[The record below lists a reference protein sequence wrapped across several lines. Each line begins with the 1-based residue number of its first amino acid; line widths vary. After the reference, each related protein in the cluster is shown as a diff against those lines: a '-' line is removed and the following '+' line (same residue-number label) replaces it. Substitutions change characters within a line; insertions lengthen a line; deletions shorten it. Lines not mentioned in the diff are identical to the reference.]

1 MSLAQQ
7 TDHVEEGHA
16 QIQEN
21 SQAIVGNIDSSVGTT
36 SSPTA
41 NHKYALG
48 EFESFREYLETLD
61 FGPGQRDYSGLN
73 AFLRAGSLGISA
85 SDAITEVSNHI
96 KATGG
101 TYTPSKLVSQVR
113 RAYEY
118 IGSQAGGMRAII
130 KPPKAKFNQEKLK
143 QCASK
148 VAGINA
154 QWLRDHSPVAVEGIT
169 SAQFLEHL
177 YEPGERIVVFTTFQ
191 SQGQCI
197 HKVGCKYNTPLP
209 KGGQDGVWFLANPV
223 DGQEHPNPRQENKL
237 SRRSEE
243 SVTRWRYLV
252 LESDVADAN
261 DWLSCLVQ
269 FPLRIVAV
277 YTSGG
282 KSIHALV
289 RLDAVSKQDWD
300 AKKEA
305 IKNAVVTLGADEHAL
320 TAVRLSRLP
329 ATIRGERPQEL
340 LYLNPK
346 AEETSIIG
354 KGK

>member
-1 MSLAQQ
+1 MLTQQ

-16 QIQEN
+16 LKQEN
-21 SQAIVGNIDSSVGTT
+21 SQAIVTAISSAGGSN

-48 EFESFREYLETLD
+48 EFESFREYLDTLD
-61 FGPGQRDYSGLN
+61 FGPGQRDYSGIN
-73 AFLRAGSLGISA
+73 AFLRAGSLGISG
-85 SDAITEVSNHI
+85 SDAIREVSNHI

-101 TYTPSKLVSQVR
+101 TFTPSKLVSQLR

-118 IGSQAGGMRAII
+118 VGSPGDGMRAII

-148 VAGINA
+148 VIGINP
-154 QWLRDHSPVAVEGIT
+154 QWLREHSPVAVEGIT
-169 SAQFLEHL
+169 SALFLEHL
-177 YEPGERIVVFTTFQ
+177 YQPGERIVVFTTFE

-197 HKVGCKYNTPLP
+197 YKVGCRYNTPLP

-223 DGQEHPNPRQENKL
+223 DGEYHPNPRQENKL

-243 SVTRWRYLV
+243 SVISWRYLV
-252 LESDVADAN
+252 LESDVADQN
-261 DWLSCLVQ
+261 EWLSCLGQ

-329 ATIRGERPQEL
+329 ATMRGERPQEL

-346 AEETSIIG
+346 ADGTSIIG